1 MRDMAERTLTAS
13 SLGKTHSVTGWKVGW
28 LTGPRELVASVR
40 AVKQFLTFA
49 GGTPLQLAAATGLAL
64 DDRAQALAASLRER
78 RDQLASGLAAA
89 GFGVLPS
96 AGTYFLCADT
106 RPLGEPSA
114 EEVAK
119 RLPEEAGVVAIP
131 LSAFCAAPSPETRAL
146 LRFAF
151 CKRPD
156 VLDEAAARLQAWAQR
171 R

>member
-1 MRDMAERTLTAS
+1 MAGRTLSAS

-28 LTGPRELVASVR
+28 LTGPPELVTSAR

-49 GGTPLQLAAATGLAL
+49 GGTPLQVAAAAGLGL
-64 DDRAQALAASLRER
+64 DDRVQALAASLRDR

-106 RPLGEPSA
+106 RPLGESSA
-114 EEVAK
+114 EAVAT

-131 LSAFCAAPSPETRAL
+131 LSAFCAAPTPETGAL

-151 CKRPD
+151 CKRPE
-156 VLDEAAARLQAWAQR
+156 VLDDASARLQEWAMR